1 MIDVRC
7 KGWLKNGQPCTR
19 MLGKFNYIDGAIK
32 CPKCGMIF
40 EYKVSSTNSLRLQS
54 SYGISEV
61 GP

>member
-1 MIDVRC
+1 
-7 KGWLKNGQPCTR
+7 